1 MSSETASDQVLSI
14 LQAAR
19 NPLEYLSANDWSLIL
34 DKSKRVTFKRGESL
48 VQQTRQVKVVYLLI
62 KGSAKVE
69 VSKMKIAEVGP
80 GEICGEMAFL
90 ENSKP
95 SATVTATDEVEAAAI
110 EWSAL
115 SELFQLFPHM
125 GSRFYRSIA
134 ISLSRRLREQIGPR
148 G

>member
-1 MSSETASDQVLSI
+1 MSTSPTSDQVMSI
-14 LQAAR
+14 LQGSR
-19 NPLEYLSANDWSLIL
+19 NRLEYLTPNDWSLIL
-34 DKSKRVTFKRGESL
+34 DKSKRLTFKRGEIL
-48 VQQTRQVKVVYLLI
+48 IQQAKQVKTVYLLV

-69 VSKMKIAEVGP
+69 VSKMKVAEVGP

-95 SATVTATDEVEAAAI
+95 SATVIATDDVEAAAI

-148 G
+148 V

>member
-19 NPLEYLSANDWSLIL
+19 NPLEYLTPNDWSLIL
-34 DKSKRVTFKRGESL
+34 DKSKKVTFKRGESL

-69 VSKMKIAEVGP
+69 VSKMKVAEVGP

-95 SATVTATDEVEAAAI
+95 SATVIATDDVEAAAI

-148 G
+148 V